1 MSGSSFDYL
10 HAADWDLRC
19 SRSDCKNNPDGEYCP
34 CPQMI
39 VATYGS
45 EIIDIEIREPIT
57 PWKSNYHTVIRMDL
71 NEADFLYRQLERFV
85 HGFTPKPPEV
95 NKRDKDQ

>member
-1 MSGSSFDYL
+1 MSEFSFDYL
-10 HAADWDLRC
+10 EQADWDLRC
-19 SRSDCKNNPDGEYCP
+19 SHCNDKKEEKVEYCL

-39 VATYGS
+39 VATYGR

-71 NEADFLYRQLERFV
+71 NEADFLYRQLERFI
-85 HGFTPKPPEV
+85 HGFTPKHHEV
-95 NKRDKDQ
+95 NKRDQD